1 MRGAPYC
8 SVKFN
13 RVLTMGMAAMPI
25 QNAPTLSTRETTI
38 NAQKTQLADLQEKRL
53 VGRSG
58 GCAGAGASEGG

>member
-1 MRGAPYC
+1 
-8 SVKFN
+8 
-13 RVLTMGMAAMPI
+13 MGMAAMPM